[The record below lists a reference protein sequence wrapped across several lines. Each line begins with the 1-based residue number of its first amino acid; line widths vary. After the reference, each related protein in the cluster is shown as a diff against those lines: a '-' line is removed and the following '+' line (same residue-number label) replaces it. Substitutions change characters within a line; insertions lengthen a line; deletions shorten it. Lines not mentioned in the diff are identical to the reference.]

1 MNELRLEAREES
13 RMSLNI
19 TSRAF
24 EDGGVIPGKYTCDRD
39 NISPPLAWSNVPG
52 AAKELALILD
62 DPDAPSGVFVH
73 WVVYGLPATAGELEQ
88 AAPPTR
94 KLRAGGAQGRNGF
107 GNIGYGGPCPP
118 SGEHRYFSHLYA
130 LDADIGL
137 APGVSRQEAGAAMK
151 GHVLEEAKL
160 MFRYKRQKP
169 DKGD

>member
-1 MNELRLEAREES
+1 
-13 RMSLNI
+13 MSLNI

-24 EDGGVIPGKYTCDRD
+24 QDGGVIPG
-39 NISPPLAWSNVPG
+39 NILVTGTISRRLG
-52 AAKELALILD
+52 
-62 DPDAPSGVFVH
+62 
-73 WVVYGLPATAGELEQ
+73 LEQ
-88 AAPPTR
+88 CARRRRPENCGPEV
-94 KLRAGGAQGRNGF
+94 LREGTGLGISAM
-107 GNIGYGGPCPP
+107 GGPCPP
-118 SGEHRYFSHLYA
+118 SGEHRYFPHLYA